1 MTDLSVQI
9 LTHNEEENIEK
20 CIQSVLPLTN
30 KIYVVDSGSTD
41 KTVEVC
47 ERYNVVVKQRAWTN
61 YAEQLNWGLDN
72 FEFNTTWIMRLDADE
87 ELTPGLVESIKEF
100 IDNPPDNIT
109 GVYVKRRVYFMGKW
123 IKHGGYYPTWLL
135 RVFKNGI
142 GRCEDLWMDEH
153 IVISEGTTMQIHE
166 DLIDKN
172 NKDLTFWTDKHNKY
186 SDREVL
192 DIINKVEKLQKS
204 DLSVSLG
211 DSQASSRRWVKDKV
225 YLKFPLF
232 VRPFLYF
239 MYRYFIK
246 LGFLDG
252 KEGLV
257 FHFLQ
262 GFWYRFLVD
271 AKYYEYLKNKSKED

>member
-1 MTDLSVQI
+1 MADLSIQI
-9 LTHNEEENIEK
+9 LTHNEEKNIEK
-20 CIQSVLPLTN
+20 CIQSILPLTD
-30 KIYVVDSGSTD
+30 KIFVVDSGSTD
-41 KTVEVC
+41 NTVKVC
-47 ERYNVVVKQRAWTN
+47 EEYNVTVKYREWTN

-72 FEFNTTWIMRLDADE
+72 FDFRTSWIMRLDADE
-87 ELTPGLVESIKEF
+87 ELTPDLVSAIKVF
-100 IDNPPDNIT
+100 IDNPPDNVT
-109 GVYVKRRVYFMGKW
+109 GVYVKRQVYFMGRW

-142 GRCEDLWMDEH
+142 GRCENLWMDEH
-153 IVISEGTTMQIHE
+153 IVVSEGDTIKIHE

-186 SDREVL
+186 SNREVL
-192 DIINKVEKLQKS
+192 DMINKIENMQKT
-204 DLSVSLG
+204 DLSASLG
-211 DSQASSRRWVKDKV
+211 EGQASSRRWIKDKV
-225 YLKFPLF
+225 YLRSPLF

-239 MYRYFIK
+239 NYRYFIK

-252 KEGLV
+252 REGLI

-271 AKYYEYLKNKSKED
+271 AKYYEYKKTQSNND